1 MLFTTPT
8 QFAVLALCVL
18 AGFIFGLATRSGGRD
33 KARLRT
39 LEAEHAAY
47 RKDADARIRAAE
59 VERERMAR
67 AAPVTTSAVGVHPQ
81 SEAHPADRVVR
92 P

>member
-18 AGFIFGLATRSGGRD
+18 AGYIFGLASRSGG
-33 KARLRT
+33 KAKAQLRE

-47 RKDADARIRAAE
+47 RKDAEARIKAAE
-59 VERERMAR
+59 ADRDRIAR
-67 AAPVTTSAVGVHPQ
+67 ASPVTAPTLGVVPQ
-81 SEAHPADRVVR
+81 SEARPADRV
-92 P
+92 